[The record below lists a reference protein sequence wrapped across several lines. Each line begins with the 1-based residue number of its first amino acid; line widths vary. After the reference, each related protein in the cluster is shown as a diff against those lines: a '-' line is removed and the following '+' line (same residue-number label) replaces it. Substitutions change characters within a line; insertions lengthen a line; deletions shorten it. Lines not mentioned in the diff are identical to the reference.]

1 MYLYTG
7 IIGLLVFIADIWA
20 IVTILKTP
28 MENGAKLLWCLLIII
43 LPVFGLIIWYVAG
56 PKR

>member
-1 MYLYTG
+1 MYTG
-7 IIGLLVFIADIWA
+7 IIGLLIFIVDIWA
-20 IVTILKTP
+20 IMTILKTP
-28 MENGAKLLWCLLIII
+28 IEGGAKLLWCLLILI